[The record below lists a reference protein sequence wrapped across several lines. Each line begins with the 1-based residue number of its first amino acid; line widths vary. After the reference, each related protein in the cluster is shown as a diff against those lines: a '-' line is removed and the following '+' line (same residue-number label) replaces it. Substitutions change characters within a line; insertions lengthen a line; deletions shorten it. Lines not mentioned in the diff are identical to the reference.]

1 MGRRKLEMKRIE
13 DKHSRQ
19 VTFSKRRLGLNNK
32 ARQLSVLCDVDVAV
46 VVFSSCGNLYEYCS
60 GSTESVDAM
69 VSRYH
74 KSCPQPEERP
84 TQDTGISTR
93 FKTCNELLQSVKR
106 VDEEGKDV
114 SMSDMTELEKE
125 LNAALMHTR
134 SRKTQLM
141 MERVSSL
148 REQEKILSDE
158 NKELNRQLQVASAV
172 NQYCSRPP
180 QKLRALPLFKD

>member
-1 MGRRKLEMKRIE
+1 
-13 DKHSRQ
+13 
-19 VTFSKRRLGLNNK
+19 
-32 ARQLSVLCDVDVAV
+32 
-46 VVFSSCGNLYEYCS
+46 
-60 GSTESVDAM
+60 M

-74 KSCPQPEERP
+74 KSRPQAEERP
-84 TQDTGISTR
+84 TQDTAI
-93 FKTCNELLQSVKR
+93 
-106 VDEEGKDV
+106 DEEGKDV
-114 SMSDMTELEKE
+114 SVNDMTELEKE

-148 REQEKILSDE
+148 REQ
-158 NKELNRQLQVASAV
+158 LQVASAV